1 MPARR
6 AISARPRAAVGSI
19 GAAAFGA
26 VMTSRFSSGLGERLT
41 ADITAGLPPGMQ
53 ATLMNPQA
61 MMNPQVA
68 AQIRDTGR
76 RVVENPLIERDGH
89 LPDFA
94 ELRLEA
100 EHARRLHAE
109 LSREQLELL
118 IEDDIRKGL
127 DAIEIALR
135 DARAMRAL
143 TSSDWYRA
151 RWPGVEFPRDD
162 SASTATALFANTRGG
177 FRKSDTIRGQWTG
190 EHGDD
195 VIVDD
200 PLDPQG
206 AAGSTELD
214 AVLEWWCGTM
224 PTRFR
229 SHATS
234 TRTLIMQRLHEAD
247 LTREFIRAGATVL
260 CLPMRFERAHPHRWA
275 RDPRTAE
282 GELLCPVRIDEA
294 ATKRMEDILG
304 PARAAAQLQ
313 QRPSPAG
320 GAVFKAE
327 WFRWWT
333 ELPAGGVWSIDVDA
347 TFKATDDGSYV
358 VIQVWC
364 DDGARHYLVDQIR
377 RRMGFADTVAAIRA
391 ARAQW
396 PKVRTVRI
404 EDKANGPA
412 IIEALRDEMTGV
424 VAVSPEGGKEARANA
439 VQGIVAGGGVY
450 LPDEQHAKY
459 DDGRRGAP
467 WVASFIH
474 EAVTFPKGES
484 DDQVDAMTQHL
495 NASAGS
501 FAARLKSAF
510 GKGAEKK

>member
-1 MPARR
+1 MSLIHIRPARMAELDR
-6 AISARPRAAVGSI
+6 LAAIGLAAWQRGIAPLVPGLVWDRVRAANPFRPFLRHRRDAVVVAEMAGEPAGIAARDDGSDYISDLWVSPLHEGQGVGSALLQSLEEAI
-19 GAAAFGA
+19 AAIRANPYFPQP
-26 VMTSRFSSGLGERLT
+26 ERT
-41 ADITAGLPPGMQ
+41 IAGLQ
-53 ATLMNPQA
+53 A
-61 MMNPQVA
+61 
-68 AQIRDTGR
+68 
-76 RVVENPLIERDGH
+76 
-89 LPDFA
+89 
-94 ELRLEA
+94 
-100 EHARRLHAE
+100 
-109 LSREQLELL
+109 
-118 IEDDIRKGL
+118 K
-127 DAIEIALR
+127 IALR
-135 DARAMRAL
+135 DARAMRSL
-143 TSSDWYRA
+143 CGDDWYRA

>member
-1 MPARR
+1 MSALVPQPLIDRELVKRLGFAEFIRR
-6 AISARPRAAVGSI
+6 AWPQVEASPLVWSWHIDALAEHLEAVAKRQVRDLVI
-19 GAAAFGA
+19 N
-26 VMTSRFSSGLGERLT
+26 
-41 ADITAGLPPGMQ
+41 IPPG
-53 ATLMNPQA
+53 LSKSR
-61 MMNPQVA
+61 VA
-68 AQIRDTGR
+68 SVLFPSWVWSFDPGR
-76 RVVENPLIERDGH
+76 RF
-89 LPDFA
+89 FA
-94 ELRLEA
+94 ASFSE
-100 EHARRLHAE
+100 
-109 LSREQLELL
+109 
-118 IEDDIRKGL
+118 K
-127 DAIEIALR
+127 IALR
-135 DARAMRAL
+135 DARAMRSL
-143 TSSDWYRA
+143 CGDDWYRA

-377 RRMGFADTVAAIRA
+377 RRMGFADTVAAIRV